1 MTDVL
6 ENSAALAAAQ
16 VSKAWPFEE
25 ARKLIKRF
33 PGGKPGGAAVVFETG
48 YGPSG
53 LPHIGTFQEVL
64 RTTLVRRAY
73 EVL

>member
-1 MTDVL
+1 MIDP
-6 ENSAALAAAQ
+6 ALIAAAN

-25 ARKLIKRF
+25 ARRLLKRF
-33 PGGKPGGAAVVFETG
+33 PQGKGEPVVFETG

-64 RTTLVRRAY
+64 RTTLVQRA
-73 EVL
+73 